1 MTVMGMIALSVVGGL
16 GLLVLIWMISLRRFS
31 FLSGTVVDPLVFV
44 FLLLLFFNI
53 DFWML
58 AADSSSMQMFERVA
72 SELYSDI
79 LYAYFVFVLYQS
91 VLVLSFFFALTK
103 KVTEPRGFV
112 LKVLP
117 SKARSPLL
125 VLLSVLLAGAYFG
138 SQLLSDLGSILAAE
152 VSRQYYFKDNQLLHL
167 VFLLVCP
174 AYAFFLSRKSR
185 FDFSA
190 LVLLIG
196 LVGFLFLSGSR
207 GSILLLFV
215 VAGVYYCSRNRS
227 VSYKMLFFAIPLVVW
242 GLVLMRYYFREAWRY
257 DSVWDF
263 IESYGGIA
271 AVFFRS
277 AEVSMAEV
285 LTMVVAN
292 SSMIDVYP
300 FQGLL
305 GFATYPVPRAFFTLK
320 PLSASGYFTEYVSSD
335 RWDTSRSELLVG
347 GFGNA
352 YMEFGVLFGAVVVF
366 FLGYWWVRALRASL
380 VSRDTR
386 LIFYVPFL
394 IWLSYMFL
402 RGDFFNMGSTSWS
415 VVLVLILGKV
425 FDFLLSL
432 RVKK

>member
-1 MTVMGMIALSVVGGL
+1 MFVGMALLSAVSIFALVV
-16 GLLVLIWMISLRRFS
+16 LLWMISLNRFS
-31 FLSGTVVDPLVFV
+31 FLSGTVVDPFVFV

-53 DFWML
+53 DFWVL

-72 SELYSDI
+72 TEASSDI
-79 LYAYFVFVLYQS
+79 LYAYFVFVLYQT
-91 VLVLSFFFALTK
+91 VLIFSFFVSSGKRIKSRGGLACQVLPLKDKSPFFVLS
-103 KVTEPRGFV
+103 
-112 LKVLP
+112 
-117 SKARSPLL
+117 
-125 VLLSVLLAGAYFG
+125 SVLLAGVYFG

-167 VFLLVCP
+167 VFLFVCP
-174 AYAFFLSRKSR
+174 AYSLYLSRKQSIESSS
-185 FDFSA
+185 F
-190 LVLLIG
+190 LLLFG

-215 VAGVYYCSRNRS
+215 VFGVYFSLLKRRISC
-227 VSYKMLFFAIPLVVW
+227 KMLFGVIPVVIW
-242 GLVLMRYYFREAWRY
+242 GLILMRYYFREAWRY

-263 IESYGGIA
+263 IDSYGGVA

-292 SSMIDVYP
+292 ASAFDIYP

-305 GFATYPVPRAFFTLK
+305 GFLTYPIPRSIFTLK
-320 PLSASGYFTEYVSSD
+320 PLSASGYFTDYVSSD
-335 RWDTSRSELLVG
+335 RWETSRSELLVG

-352 YMEFGVLFGAVVVF
+352 YMEFGLIFGALVVF
-366 FLGYWWVRALRASL
+366 FLGYWWVRALRVSL
-380 VSRDTR
+380 LGDRKM
-386 LIFYVPFL
+386 IFYVPFL

-415 VVLVLILGKV
+415 VVLVLLIGKV
-425 FDFLLSL
+425 FDFFLRL
-432 RVKK
+432 RVHK

>member
-1 MTVMGMIALSVVGGL
+1 MGMIALSVVGGL
-16 GLLVLIWMISLRRFS
+16 GLLFLFRLISLKRFS
-31 FLSGTVVDPLVFV
+31 FLSGSVVDPLVFV

-72 SELYSDI
+72 TESSSDI
-79 LYAYFVFVLYQS
+79 LYAYFVFVLYQT
-91 VLVLSFFFALTK
+91 VLVASFFVALGRRAGGLRGIPLGMLPK
-103 KVTEPRGFV
+103 KANSPLWVLVFV
-112 LKVLP
+112 LA
-117 SKARSPLL
+117 S
-125 VLLSVLLAGAYFG
+125 GALFG
-138 SQLLSDLGSILAAE
+138 AQLLSDLGAILAAE
-152 VSRQYYFKDNQLLHL
+152 VSRQHYFKDNQFLHL
-167 VFLLVCP
+167 IFLFVCP
-174 AYAFFLSRKSR
+174 AYALYLNGKNR
-185 FDFSA
+185 FDFSSFF
-190 LVLLIG
+190 LFFG
-196 LVGFLFLSGSR
+196 LAGFLFLSGSR

-215 VAGVYYCSRNRS
+215 VASVYYCSKNRL
-227 VSYKMLFFAIPLVVW
+227 VSYKLLFLAIPLVVW

-263 IESYGGIA
+263 VESYGGIA

-305 GFATYPVPRAFFTLK
+305 GFVTYPVPRAIFTLK
-320 PLSASGYFTEYVSSD
+320 PLSASGYFTEYVSSE
-335 RWDTSRSELLVG
+335 RWEDSRSELLVG
-347 GFGNA
+347 GFGNC

-366 FLGYWWVRALRASL
+366 FLGYWWVRALRSSL
-380 VSRDTR
+380 VSGDSRS
-386 LIFYVPFL
+386 IFYVPFL

-415 VVLVLILGKV
+415 VVLVLVLGKM
-425 FDFLLSL
+425 FDLILSL
-432 RVKK
+432 RLRR